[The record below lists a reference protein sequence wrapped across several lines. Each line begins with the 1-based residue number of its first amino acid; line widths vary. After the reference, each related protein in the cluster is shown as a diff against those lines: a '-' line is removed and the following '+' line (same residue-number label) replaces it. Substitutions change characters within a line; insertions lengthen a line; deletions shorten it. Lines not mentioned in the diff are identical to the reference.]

1 MPSAMYHGSD
11 SAVDFSDENPERG
24 RYDVCLTPSREIA
37 ATYGDE
43 VHEVEFDGS
52 ADDPEIVVEIA
63 DEYGLNR
70 EGPNRIE
77 ADSPFF
83 YLLLDDPE
91 VQDALVSE
99 GVYAVRYEDE
109 NIENRTHETI
119 RVLEP
124 GHITEA

>member
-1 MPSAMYHGSD
+1 MLYHGSD
-11 SAVDFSDENPERG
+11 SEVDFSEENPSRG
-24 RYDVCLTPSREIA
+24 RYDVCLTPSEEIA

-43 VHEVEFDGS
+43 VHGVEFDG
-52 ADDPEIVVEIA
+52 AAEEPEIVVEIA

-77 ADSPFF
+77 ADSRFF

-91 VQDALVSE
+91 VQDALVKE
-99 GVYAVRYEDE
+99 GVTAVRYEDE
-109 NIENRTHETI
+109 NIENHLHETI

-124 GHITEA
+124 GHISEA